1 MHLTN
6 LQLLLLDIEQIND
19 TLNFFYITQVFY
31 RNKILLAIY
40 IVNKNWWK
48 ISEQVYDLW
57 RTLYNK
63 IEKQNF

>member
-40 IVNKNWWK
+40 IVNKN
-48 ISEQVYDLW
+48 
-57 RTLYNK
+57 
-63 IEKQNF
+63 